1 MLSNTKGWEPIH
13 NATLIKNIEYVVK
26 QVARKL
32 QFPHE
37 VLGEPLPG
45 TDSLASGAMGIV
57 LFYAELDRLYP
68 DEQWDV
74 VAHNYLVHVQT
85 VINADMFNSF
95 SLWTGL
101 TAAPVV
107 ASILARDRGRYQN
120 FIEKLHILIQPAI
133 DGFIDQ
139 ARGRIGNNLFMPDY
153 DVIEGLAGSGRYLLF
168 FKEHPA
174 CKENLNKALSY
185 IIQLTKNIHFNNKS
199 VPGWHIRSEN
209 QFLESEKKRYPNGN
223 FNLGIS
229 HGIAGPFALL
239 SLALLEGVEVEGQRD
254 AIRKLCS
261 YYEKCK
267 SEDEHGPIWPERI
280 SFEEEICGQ
289 MQNHFAYNASWC
301 YGEPSIARVLWLAGK
316 ALGDTEIQSLAQ
328 RAYHSLIQRSVESLG
343 FESPTFCHGYAG
355 TLWMLQRMMM
365 DTGPD
370 AFEAYRE
377 KLVNQILSTFNDNHA
392 YGFPDIEHGQFRE
405 LPGLLVGAAGV
416 ALVLLSC
423 LSLNEPEWDCI
434 FLLK

>member
-1 MLSNTKGWEPIH
+1 MLSNTKSWQPIK
-13 NATLIKNIEYVVK
+13 NETLIKKIESVVK

-32 QFPHE
+32 QSPHE

-45 TDSLASGAMGIV
+45 TDSLASGALGIV

-74 VAHNYLVHVQT
+74 VAHNYLIHVQT
-85 VINADMFNSF
+85 VINSNMFDSL
-95 SLWTGL
+95 SLWSGL
-101 TAAPVV
+101 SGAPVV

-120 FIEKLHILIQPAI
+120 FIEKLHILMQPAI
-133 DGFIDQ
+133 DEFIDQ
-139 ARGRIGNNLFMPDY
+139 ARERIGNNLHMSDY
-153 DVIEGLAGSGRYLLF
+153 DVIEGLAGIGRYLLS
-168 FKEHPA
+168 FKERHA
-174 CKENLNKALSY
+174 CKQNLNKTLSY
-185 IIQLTKNIHFNNKS
+185 IVQLTKDIQFNGRMI
-199 VPGWHIRSEN
+199 PGWHIKSEN
-209 QFLESEKKRYPNGN
+209 QFLEHEQKRYPNGN

-239 SLALLEGVEVEGQRD
+239 SLALLEGVEVAGQRE

-261 YYEKCK
+261 YYGKWK
-267 SEDEHGPIWPERI
+267 AEDEHGPIWPERI

-289 MQNHFAYNASWC
+289 MQNYFAHNASWC
-301 YGEPSIARVLWLAGK
+301 YGEPGIARVLWLAGE
-316 ALGDTEIQSLAQ
+316 ALGDTNIQSLAQ
-328 RAYHSLIQRSVESLG
+328 EVYLSLVQRSVESFR

-355 TLWMLQRMMM
+355 ILWMLQRMMM
-365 DTGPD
+365 DTGSD
-370 AFEAYRE
+370 VFEASRE
-377 KLVNQILSTFNDNHA
+377 TLVNQILISFNENNA
-392 YGFPDIEHGQFRE
+392 YGFQDIEHGQVRD

-423 LSLNEPEWDCI
+423 LSLDEPEWDCI

>member
-1 MLSNTKGWEPIH
+1 MLSNTKSWQPIH
-13 NATLIKNIEYVVK
+13 NATLIKNIEHVVK

-32 QFPHE
+32 QYPHE

-95 SLWTGL
+95 SLWSGL
-101 TAAPVV
+101 SAAPVV

-139 ARGRIGNNLFMPDY
+139 ARGRIGNDLFIPDY
-153 DVIEGLAGSGRYLLF
+153 DVIEGLAGIGRYLLF

-174 CKENLNKALSY
+174 CKENLNKVLSY
-185 IIQLTKNIHFNNKS
+185 IIQLTKNIHFNGES

-209 QFLESEKKRYPNGN
+209 QFLEFEKKRYPNGN
-223 FNLGIS
+223 FNFGIS

-239 SLALLEGVEVEGQRD
+239 SLALLEGIEVEGQRD
-254 AIRKLCS
+254 AISKLCS
-261 YYEKCK
+261 YYEKWK
-267 SEDEHGPIWPERI
+267 TEDEHGPIWPERI
-280 SFEEEICGQ
+280 SFEEETCGQ
-289 MQNHFAYNASWC
+289 MQNPFTYNASWC
-301 YGEPSIARVLWLAGK
+301 YGEPSIARVLWLAGQ
-316 ALGDTEIQSLAQ
+316 ALGDTELQSLAQ
-328 RAYHSLIQRSVESLG
+328 QTYLSLVQRSVESLG

-365 DTGPD
+365 DTSSD

-392 YGFPDIEHGQFRE
+392 YGFQDIEHGQFRD

-423 LSLNEPEWDCI
+423 LSLDEPEWDCI

>member
-1 MLSNTKGWEPIH
+1 MLSNTKSWQPIKDV
-13 NATLIKNIEYVVK
+13 TLIKNMEYVVK

-37 VLGEPLPG
+37 VLGQPLPG
-45 TDSLASGAMGIV
+45 TDSLASGALGIV

-85 VINADMFNSF
+85 VINTDMFDSF
-95 SLWTGL
+95 SLWSGL
-101 TAAPVV
+101 SAAPVV

-139 ARGRIGNNLFMPDY
+139 ARGRIGNNVHMPDY
-153 DVIEGLAGSGRYLLF
+153 DVIEGLAGIGRYLLF

-174 CKENLNKALSY
+174 CKENLNKVLSY
-185 IIQLTKNIHFNNKS
+185 IIQLTKNIQLNDKS

-209 QFLESEKKRYPNGN
+209 QFLEFEKKRYPNGN

-239 SLALLEGVEVEGQRD
+239 SLALLEGVEVAGQRD
-254 AIRKLCS
+254 AIRQLSS
-261 YYEKCK
+261 YYGKWMAQ
-267 SEDEHGPIWPERI
+267 DEHGPIWPERI
-280 SFEEEICGQ
+280 SFEEETCGQ
-289 MQNHFAYNASWC
+289 MQNHFAHNASWC
-301 YGEPSIARVLWLAGK
+301 YGEPSIARVLWLAGE
-316 ALGDTEIQSLAQ
+316 ALGDTKIQSLAQ
-328 RAYHSLIQRSVESLG
+328 RTYHSLVQRSVESLS

-377 KLVNQILSTFNDNHA
+377 KLVNQILSDFNDNHA
-392 YGFPDIEHGQFRE
+392 YGFQDIEHGQFRD

-423 LSLNEPEWDCI
+423 LSLDEPEWDCI